1 MFARGLV
8 EWALSVRETQGFFVG
23 ECDVCVSK
31 NTFRNPEIFQMEA
44 VEMVVSKKGI
54 SLSKRL
60 FFRFLVYFFN
70 LQEETKKRRRKKKVG
85 VSWGIYYIYIDIYIH
100 NVCHTSLQIS
110 LSTFNLV
117 ARFKPCAMLQGQT
130 FWRFVA
136 WLVPYLTSG

>member
-8 EWALSVRETQGFFVG
+8 EWALSVRETQFFFG

-31 NTFRNPEIFQMEA
+31 NPVRNPEIFQMEA

-54 SLSKRL
+54 SLSKRF
-60 FFRFLVYFFN
+60 FFRFHVCFLN
-70 LQEETKKRRRKKKVG
+70 LQEETKKEDVKKG
-85 VSWGIYYIYIDIYIH
+85 GGIMGYLLYDIYIH
-100 NVCHTSLQIS
+100 YVCHTALQIP
-110 LSTFNLV
+110 LSIFNLV

-136 WLVPYLTSG
+136 WLVGSGRFAPRD